1 MGGGGIHTSV
11 TLVTFTCSV
20 LLERNQMIFLKF
32 VFIRTFT
39 RQCLGIPLCGGG
51 TCAGDVGRV
60 YLCSLFSVC
69 LVVCLLVSSYGSL
82 PCRTLGV
89 SSWKLEGAF
98 PRL

>member
-1 MGGGGIHTSV
+1 MGGGGVHTSV
-11 TLVTFTCSV
+11 ALVTFACSV
-20 LLERNQMIFLKF
+20 LLERNQMISLKF

-39 RQCLGIPLCGGG
+39 RQCLGIPMCGGG

-60 YLCSLFSVC
+60 YLCCLFSVS

-82 PCRTLGV
+82 PCRTLRF
-89 SSWKLEGAF
+89 SSWKLEGPF